1 MLYRALTPFGYSLRF
16 ILNSGCIVLDAIQ
29 IQNMRYLYICYA
41 KNLILEVW
49 GKTFPG
55 IAHNQQDILDC

>member
-1 MLYRALTPFGYSLRF
+1 MEQNL
-16 ILNSGCIVLDAIQ
+16 IVLDAIQ
-29 IQNMRYLYICYA
+29 IQNNMRYLYICYA